1 MDRKCFVLF
10 FNNACSYLP
19 STFQCH
25 FYAFSLPLFFPVTW
39 LVVLFFLLLT
49 AFLTN
54 MVRCYIRTPLKLTFL
69 NSVTFFLLFFSLLS
83 MLRPYNQILTWT
95 SAICKREHIWRCQ
108 PKLIWFKKINIENK
122 NIIVGI
128 YERTCILYSFLI
140 IQRTQDNLHV
150 RLVQVVLK
158 EASQDGTQRS
168 LKIIV

>member
-10 FNNACSYLP
+10 FNNACLYLS

-25 FYAFSLPLFFPVTW
+25 FYTFSLPPFFPVTW

-49 AFLTN
+49 AFFTN

-69 NSVTFFLLFFSLLS
+69 NSVTFFLPIF
-83 MLRPYNQILTWT
+83 LTSFDASGLIIKYWHWT
-95 SAICKREHIWRCQ
+95 SAICKREHTWRVQ
-108 PKLIWFKKINIENK
+108 PKLIWFKKINVENK

-158 EASQDGTQRS
+158 EASQGRS
-168 LKIIV
+168 DLLRLV